1 MPTKGRKSGFNSL
14 IVYATLKHTAPVVK

>member
-14 IVYATLKHTAPVVK
+14 NVYATLKHTAPVVK